1 MISFED
7 AVKIAKETRPEFH
20 VYEEYKDLYV
30 FSRGDAEE
38 NETISM
44 GGYDMPIIVMKST
57 GKVMGYSEVAVKHP
71 EKLYPKGF
79 VAEGRC

>member
-20 VYEEYKDLYV
+20 VYEEYKEFYV
-30 FSRGDAEE
+30 FSKGGDEE
-38 NETISM
+38 NGMISF

-57 GKVMGYSEVAVKHP
+57 GKVMGYSEVAVKTP
-71 EKLYPKGF
+71 ERLYPEEF
-79 VAEGRC
+79 ISEGTY